1 MHNPPAR
8 NLPVSL
14 VPAPGN
20 GLKKALNGQISTLN
34 RPDRPVNWHTAT
46 RPEADIYQ

>member
-14 VPAPGN
+14 APAAAKR
-20 GLKKALNGQISTLN
+20 LKKAFNGQISTLN

-46 RPEADIYQ
+46 QPEADIYQ